1 MTMSSAS
8 TWRRREAIHCGAS
21 WNGWM
26 ISRSRRLIAQTD
38 EYRAHYYKYYTGGN
52 YWTNP
57 VNYDLTFNNARLGD
71 ERCVKLTLDCMKL
84 KFGDDFVEYMK
95 SIGKD
100 I

>member
-1 MTMSSAS
+1 MTVQFSPPDISELEIERVAEVLRS
-8 TWRRREAIHCGAS
+8 
-21 WNGWM
+21 GWYVLGNEVK
-26 ISRSRRLIAQTD
+26 SFEE
-38 EYRAHYYKYYTGGN
+38 EYAAYTGGN

-84 KFGDDFVEYMK
+84 KFEDDFVEYMK